1 MSQPHI
7 LVVDDDAG
15 IRKLICKF
23 LIENG
28 YVVSLA
34 ANIKEC
40 KLLLEQFVFDVIIMD
55 IVMPGES
62 GIKFVQNNQATLNVP
77 ILMLSALGDVDDR
90 VNGLESGAA
99 DYLAKP
105 FEPKELLLRI
115 NNILKRTNKNDDS
128 KLTFGAFELD
138 LKSGNLTKRGIAI
151 HLTSTE
157 KKLLL
162 FLVANNGKKVSR
174 EELVN
179 VSPDVSLRSIDAQVA
194 RLRSKIEDD
203 PKVPIYLQTIR
214 GVGYVFW
221 G

>member
-34 ANIKEC
+34 ANIKET
-40 KLLLEQFVFDVIIMD
+40 KLLLEQFVFDLIIMD
-55 IVMPGES
+55 IMMPGES
-62 GIKFVQNNQATLNVP
+62 GIKFVQNNQASLNVP

-115 NNILKRTNKNDDS
+115 NNILKRSSKNDDA

-179 VSPDVSLRSIDAQVA
+179 VSPDASLRSIDAQVA
-194 RLRSKIEDD
+194 RLRTKIEDD
-203 PKVPIYLQTIR
+203 PKAPIYLQTIR

>member
-7 LVVDDDAG
+7 LVVDDDIG
-15 IRKLICKF
+15 IRKLVRRF

-34 ANIKEC
+34 ANIKEG
-40 KLLLEQFVFDVIIMD
+40 KLLLEQFIFDLIILD
-55 IVMPGES
+55 IMMPGES
-62 GIKFVQNNQATLNVP
+62 GIKFAKNNQAKLPTP

-115 NNILKRTNKNDDS
+115 NNILKRNIKKDDS
-128 KLTFGAFELD
+128 KLAFGAFELD
-138 LKSGNLTKRGIAI
+138 LKSGNLSRRGISI

-179 VSPDVSLRSIDAQVA
+179 VSPDANLRSIDAQIA
-194 RLRSKIEDD
+194 RLRTKIEDD